1 MKPKHLKTVA
11 AKGKGYSMQ
20 AADKGVGEIFLYDD
34 IGDSW
39 DGTTAKSFAE
49 DLKGLGELRTLN
61 VFINSPGGYVFDGV
75 AIYNQLKRHKAR
87 KVVQIDGIAASI
99 ASVIAMA
106 GDEIAIAANG
116 MMMIHDPWAFA
127 FGTAAEMR
135 KMADSLDKVRDSI
148 LGTYVRRTGADGE
161 RIEAMMAEET
171 WFDAEDALEL
181 GFADKITEEVA
192 IAAKARGF
200 DLSKFRNAPAE
211 LVKAAGEADET
222 PAAPEA
228 PPPDDEEL
236 RLRQA
241 RQRHRLQRRNL
252 DRRASPADVAAG

>member
-1 MKPKHLKTVA
+1 MKPNQLKTVA
-11 AKGKGYSMQ
+11 CNGKGYSMK
-20 AADKGVGEIFLYDD
+20 ALDKGVGEIFLYDE
-34 IGDSW
+34 IGDPW
-39 DGTTAKSFAE
+39 DGTTAKGFAE
-49 DLKGLGELRTLN
+49 DLKGLGDLRVLN
-61 VFINSPGGYVFDGV
+61 VFINSPGGFVFDGV

-127 FGTAAEMR
+127 MGTATEMR

-148 LGTYVRRTGADGE
+148 LGTYVRRTGADEE
-161 RIEAMMAEET
+161 RIVAMMAEET

-181 GFADKITEEVA
+181 GFADKITDEVA
-192 IAAKARGF
+192 IAAKAKGF
-200 DLSKFRNAPAE
+200 DLSKYRNAPAE
-211 LVKAAGEADET
+211 LLKAAEQAAETAEA
-222 PAAPEA
+222 PAA

-241 RQRHRLQRRNL
+241 RQRQKLQRRNL